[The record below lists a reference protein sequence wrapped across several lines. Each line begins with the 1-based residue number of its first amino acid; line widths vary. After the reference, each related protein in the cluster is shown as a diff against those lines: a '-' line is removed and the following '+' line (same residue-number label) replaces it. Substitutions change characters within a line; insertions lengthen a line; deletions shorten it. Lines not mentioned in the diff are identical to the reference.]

1 MLKELFCNEDCALSA
16 SIPELI
22 INTVLG
28 TSLKEEIETRYD
40 DMRNN
45 FDKTYD
51 EWQDSFSTLGRPFRS
66 YSDTT
71 SICIPTTK
79 TCFPEI
85 SQFTQIGLDL
95 PTWINIKADKP
106 VIMFISEEPVRSDRY
121 EKCSEIVA
129 SSPFSIHEKEHR
141 ECKNGDLYTD
151 LFEQLIEQG
160 FGIYLTQA
168 KKIYTKGT
176 GSKPFAIKSR
186 PQYKEILDKEIELVK
201 PELIILLG
209 AFPARLFH
217 MDYKFYQKNKYQG
230 ISTLPLAQPSGAER
244 GFVKIFLKL
253 QEFTQ
258 KDVANQYAA
267 LILQKL
273 NKKK

>member
-28 TSLKEEIETRYD
+28 TSLKEEIDTRYN

-51 EWQDSFSTLGRPFRS
+51 EWQNSFSTSGRPFRN

-71 SICIPTTK
+71 SICIPSAK

-95 PTWINIKADKP
+95 PTWINIKAEKP

-121 EKCSEIVA
+121 EKCTEIVA

-160 FGIYLTQA
+160 YGIYLTQA

-186 PQYKEILDKEIELVK
+186 PQFKEILDKEIELVK

-258 KDVANQYAA
+258 KDVADQYAA
-267 LILQKL
+267 LILQKFA
-273 NKKK
+273 KKK